1 MAQAEQRM
9 AQRHQD
15 ADDLVDQIAAVEIE
29 TASMEAALEDANK
42 EMDGMQEKAASDAQS
57 KLYTHDTSHLLLRM
71 FQIQRANTFTS

>member
-1 MAQAEQRM
+1 M

-42 EMDGMQEKAASDAQS
+42 EMDGMQEKAANDAQS
-57 KLYTHDTSHLLLRM
+57 KPHTHDTLHRLLRM